1 MLNPVGLFLLLLVQG
16 GEGVFT
22 VGPAVNFGKIANVES
37 DVEIPKDMV
46 FNIRFDSGRSSPRL
60 KVNSTFD
67 SAARFINLKR
77 AAEVPK
83 ENISIAIVV
92 HGNASFDVT
101 NDDAYG
107 ARFDGKTNGSAAA
120 VAELQKHNVV
130 FYICGQSAAF
140 HGIEK
145 KDLLPGVKLAH
156 SAMTIHAILG
166 KQGYLLNPF

>member
-77 AAEVPK
+77 AADCLLYTSP
-83 ENISIAIVV
+83 SPR
-92 HGNASFDVT
+92 DQ
-101 NDDAYG
+101 
-107 ARFDGKTNGSAAA
+107 RGSRMPS
-120 VAELQKHNVV
+120 
-130 FYICGQSAAF
+130 SA
-140 HGIEK
+140 
-145 KDLLPGVKLAH
+145 
-156 SAMTIHAILG
+156 
-166 KQGYLLNPF
+166 